1 VDIQKLVWVRRA
13 IRADVLQFLKTTLR
27 GKIMTSSKPARIC
40 ALLGSIAILTSLS
53 LGATIQGTVKGP
65 DNAAFQDAFVE
76 AQNSKTKITTIVVS
90 DGQGHYRIEK
100 LPAGDYRLL
109 IHAVGYKAEPRS
121 GIALTADQT
130 SSFDFALQNGTVRWS
145 DISVSQAKQLLPDA
159 KGKTIF
165 FSNCS
170 VCHSFQTR
178 LAAVSRDEEGYRDR
192 IRYMQQAMHFSFTFS
207 NPDRFNDDMGDQLAA
222 WLAASFGPDATLP
235 KSPAALPGYKDTLIK
250 FGADATN
257 IVFVE
262 YDMPGPSRMPFSAA
276 PARDGSLWIPNFGSN
291 NKITRLDPTTGEMED
306 FSVPTQGTAAI
317 HSAVPAP
324 DGSVWMCQQGSN
336 EIGRWDPNTKKITE
350 YQDPYLPGKE
360 RTESGGEKHTC
371 RVDPGGNVW
380 ATGSPLTRFDPE
392 TRKFTHF
399 FDVPQQAYGLEPDA
413 EGNMWFTKQTTN
425 QIGKVDWKTLKV
437 TYYTPPNSKKLEHPY
452 PRRLAIDSN
461 GIVWV
466 GEYTAGQ
473 IDRFDP
479 KTETFKE
486 YMLPGF
492 SPSPYAMGI
501 DSQNNVWYS
510 SFDQDVLG
518 RLDQKTDKITLF
530 PFPHPEN
537 TIREFFRDPQGRMW
551 YGTPSN
557 NKVGY
562 FYLTGEAINQAKN

>member
-1 VDIQKLVWVRRA
+1 MRFKRLS
-13 IRADVLQFLKTTLR
+13 KTF
-27 GKIMTSSKPARIC
+27 
-40 ALLGSIAILTSLS
+40 ALLGSVTLLASFS
-53 LGATIQGTVKGP
+53 YGASIQGTVKGP
-65 DNAAFQDAFVE
+65 DGASFQDAFVE

-90 DGQGHYRIEK
+90 DSQGHYRIEK
-100 LPAGDYRLL
+100 LPAGEYRVQ
-109 IHAVGYKAEPRS
+109 IRAVGYKVDPRT
-121 GIALTADQT
+121 GVNLAADQNA
-130 SSFDFALQNGTVRWS
+130 SFDFALQNGTVRWS
-145 DISVSQAKQLLPDA
+145 DISVSQAKQLMPDA
-159 KGKTIF
+159 KGKNIF
-165 FSNCS
+165 FGNCS
-170 VCHSFQTR
+170 VCHSFQSR
-178 LAAVSRDEEGYRDR
+178 LAAVSRDQDGYRDR

-207 NPDRFNDDMGDQLAA
+207 TPGRFDDAQGDELAA
-222 WLAASFGPDATLP
+222 WLASSFGPDATLP
-235 KSPAALPGYKDTLIK
+235 KSPAAMPGYKDTLIQ
-250 FGADATN
+250 FGSEAAN

-262 YDMPGPSRMPFSAA
+262 YDMPTPSQMPFSAA
-276 PARDGSLWIPNFGSN
+276 PAKDGSLWIPNFGTN
-291 NKITRLDPTTGEMED
+291 NSITRLDPKTGQTETYR
-306 FSVPTQGTAAI
+306 VPTQGTAAI
-317 HSAVPAP
+317 HSAIPAP
-324 DGSVWMCQQGSN
+324 DGSVWLCQQGSN
-336 EIGRWDPNTKKITE
+336 EIGRWDPNTKTITE

-399 FDVPQQAYGLEPDA
+399 FDVPLQAYGIEPGAD
-413 EGNMWFTKQTTN
+413 GNMWFTKQSTN

-452 PRRLAIDSN
+452 PRRLAIDSK

-466 GEYTAGQ
+466 GEYTAGI

-479 KTETFKE
+479 KTEAFKE
-486 YMLPGF
+486 YVLPGF

-501 DSQNNVWYS
+501 DAEDNVWYS

-518 RLDQKTDKITLF
+518 RLDPATGKITLF

-537 TIREFFRDPQGRMW
+537 TIREFFRDPQGNMW

-562 FYLTGEAINQAKN
+562 FYMAGKGSEHASK